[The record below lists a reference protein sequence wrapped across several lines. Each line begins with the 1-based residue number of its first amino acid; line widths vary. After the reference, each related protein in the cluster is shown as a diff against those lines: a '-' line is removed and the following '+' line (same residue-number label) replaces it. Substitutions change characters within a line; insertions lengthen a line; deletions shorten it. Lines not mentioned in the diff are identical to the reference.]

1 MPVELD
7 DAQPVGRDVG
17 GGEIRRRLP
26 ARCCDLTR
34 CDRPEML
41 AAGHGV
47 RRARC
52 RRGRGS
58 GGGGGRGPGR
68 PPGRGG
74 GGGGGGRGGRRRGG
88 GGGPGAG
95 GGGGPGVD

>member
-7 DAQPVGRDVG
+7 DAQPVRRDVG
-17 GGEIRRRLP
+17 GGEIRRRLS
-26 ARCCDLTR
+26 ARCSDLTR
-34 CDRPEML
+34 SDRPEML

-58 GGGGGRGPGR
+58 GGGGGGGPGG
-68 PPGRGG
+68 PPRGGG
-74 GGGGGGRGGRRRGG
+74 GGGGGGRGGRRGG
-88 GGGPGAG
+88 GGGAPRGGARD
-95 GGGGPGVD
+95 PPRH